1 MTHNQAYQSYYL
13 RTGLVLYPSQQE
25 AIEEILTKLLQQVPA
40 SFILLT
46 DVTGQVVS
54 SRGDQE
60 NTDMV
65 ALGSLVAGDLAAS
78 HEIARQTRQYQA
90 DQMVFREGQNIN
102 TFTCEAGYH
111 LALLVQASTEVP
123 MGWARM
129 TIRKAVKTLVEIT
142 TEPPAE
148 QAQSQPNSPE
158 VALYQEDL
166 PDLINEALDDLWL
179 E

>member
-1 MTHNQAYQSYYL
+1 MTYKQGNQNYYL

-25 AIEEILTKLLQQVPA
+25 AIEKILTKLMQQVPA
-40 SFILLT
+40 HFILLT

-54 SRGDQE
+54 SRGDQD
-60 NTDMV
+60 NTDLV

-78 HEIARQTRQYQA
+78 HEIARQTHQYQA

-102 TFTCEAGYH
+102 TFTCEAGFH

-129 TIRKAVKTLVEIT
+129 TIRKASKTLTQIT
-142 TEPPAE
+142 TDPPAE
-148 QAQSQPNSPE
+148 QAQSQAESPE
-158 VALYQEDL
+158 VMLYQEDL
-166 PDLINEALDDLWL
+166 PDLISDALDDLWL